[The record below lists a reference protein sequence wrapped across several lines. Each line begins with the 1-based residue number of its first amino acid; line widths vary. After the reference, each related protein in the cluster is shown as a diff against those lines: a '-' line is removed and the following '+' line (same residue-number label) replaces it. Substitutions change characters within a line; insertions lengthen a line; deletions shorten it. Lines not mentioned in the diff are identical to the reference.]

1 VNGLLRWGRAAE
13 IKPMAFCWPAFIII
27 PGLLFFIPARLG
39 GKRAGALAIPGS
51 ILTMTGLLVL
61 YQSTFNHWESWAY
74 AWALLPAAVG
84 AGLFIHGTWHDDP
97 TPRHNGMRLVGIGL
111 ILFLVFGTFFELL
124 LNISDNIVCGT
135 ALPVL
140 LIVVGAYWLI
150 ARRGKDFRG
159 GRRRL
164 NDR

>member
-1 VNGLLRWGRAAE
+1 
-13 IKPMAFCWPAFIII
+13 
-27 PGLLFFIPARLG
+27 
-39 GKRAGALAIPGS
+39 
-51 ILTMTGLLVL
+51 
-61 YQSTFNHWESWAY
+61 
-74 AWALLPAAVG
+74 
-84 AGLFIHGTWHDDP
+84 
-97 TPRHNGMRLVGIGL
+97 MRLVGIGL

-140 LIVVGAYWLI
+140 LIVVGAYWLF